1 MEQVAPADEG
11 TPAPEVPRSRRP
23 WMWIGLVVAVALALW
38 TYPRMFAPT
47 VVGTWSNR
55 AADNQVTFT
64 FNDDG
69 SGTMSI
75 GAAQLQYR
83 YRFDRTHDPV
93 WLDLDATTEGKPV
106 TIRAI
111 AEFARGNRL
120 KVRMPHTGTPGV
132 RPTEFVANDLENTIL
147 LTRVEPAS

>member
-1 MEQVAPADEG
+1 
-11 TPAPEVPRSRRP
+11 
-23 WMWIGLVVAVALALW
+23 MWVVVVVAVAVALW
-38 TYPRMFAPT
+38 AYPRVFAPT

-55 AADNQVTFT
+55 ATENRVTFT

-69 SGTMSI
+69 SGTMMI
-75 GAAQLQYR
+75 GSAQLPYR
-83 YRFDRTHDPV
+83 YRLDRTHDPV
-93 WLDLDATTEGKPV
+93 WLDLDATAEGKTV

-120 KVRMPHTGTPGV
+120 KIRMPHTGTPGV
-132 RPTEFVANDLENTIL
+132 RPTQFVNDDLENTIL